1 MEEELP
7 PKGHEW
13 NVDLI
18 TATYTFY
25 LEKSLDLI
33 KIYKKIK
40 KNLMNEKSICEAT
53 FVPWN
58 EKIKQ
63 LPKPILLKIPIEKN
77 EHANFDVMNIDEY
90 DLQEHLLEIKN
101 CEKTHEEECKL
112 KKFLAEKYK
121 LFIAASLSHIISLDP
136 SYLKAQKYIR
146 IKLPNLKIKFN
157 YEPLSPLGEMDVEV
171 HLLIHRSGIIAT
183 TLYFRPLLNQTLNTY
198 QIIEFERILQ
208 DKKIKINNK
217 EEKLRDYLAHIL
229 QELFVNIA
237 KEGNISYV
245 GIKYVTCIRNATLSH
260 VPAEEIYGILHG
272 LGAWFLLDKSKIRI
286 RELYKRRD
294 FHIYIGPLNSLFLA
308 SDEFDIHLEKL
319 QEAVEKRVL
328 TALYTLPEYYEHY
341 AITPIEFLS
350 IIDGLLER
358 YFNRIHHV
366 TRSYWESTKFIQEFF
381 EVAQEYNN
389 ISFMRA
395 RLIWRILKYGERSL
409 GILEKMEAV
418 KDSVSTLVSV
428 TQQDAQIRLAII
440 FGIISSS
447 SIGGLIW
454 EFTHNFYLTITWV
467 IIILFL
473 IIKVVGIRATFY
485 TLKNAML
492 PDTSKKKK

>member
-1 MEEELP
+1 
-7 PKGHEW
+7 
-13 NVDLI
+13 
-18 TATYTFY
+18 
-25 LEKSLDLI
+25 
-33 KIYKKIK
+33 
-40 KNLMNEKSICEAT
+40 
-53 FVPWN
+53 
-58 EKIKQ
+58 
-63 LPKPILLKIPIEKN
+63 
-77 EHANFDVMNIDEY
+77 
-90 DLQEHLLEIKN
+90 
-101 CEKTHEEECKL
+101 
-112 KKFLAEKYK
+112 
-121 LFIAASLSHIISLDP
+121 
-136 SYLKAQKYIR
+136 
-146 IKLPNLKIKFN
+146 
-157 YEPLSPLGEMDVEV
+157 
-171 HLLIHRSGIIAT
+171 
-183 TLYFRPLLNQTLNTY
+183 LNTY

-272 LGAWFLLDKSKIRI
+272 LGAWFLLDQSKIRI